1 MFDFTQ
7 SPAVNATLLL
17 LLVFSV
23 VTWYLIFSKG
33 WLQYRSRVHNERF
46 KRVFWAAHN
55 MKEAETASVKEE
67 GILARLSQAGFGS
80 LRQTQSSEKTLNTL
94 GERHEI
100 LQRDLRA
107 QVQREQH
114 RLESGLMV
122 LASVGSTAPFVGL
135 FGTVWGI
142 MHALQDISITGA
154 ASLETVSGPVG
165 EALIATAFGIAT
177 AVPAVLAYNW
187 GVRHVRLGVAELEQF
202 ATDFLHLAIK
212 SDASAEEK

>member
-1 MFDFTQ
+1 MLDFTQ

-33 WLQYRSRVHNERF
+33 WTQLRSRSQNDRF
-46 KRVFWAAHN
+46 KRVFWAAHS
-55 MKEAETASVKEE
+55 MKDAETASAKEE
-67 GILARLSQAGFGS
+67 GVLARLAQAGFGS
-80 LRQTQSSEKTLNTL
+80 LRQTHASEKTLNTL

-142 MHALQDISITGA
+142 MHALQDISLTGA

-165 EALIATAFGIAT
+165 EALIATAFGIAA

-187 GVRHVRLGVAELEQF
+187 GVRRVRLMVAELEQF

-212 SDASAEEK
+212 SDVRTEGN

>member
-1 MFDFTQ
+1 MLDFTQ

-23 VTWYLIFSKG
+23 VTWYLIFSKS
-33 WLQYRSRVHNERF
+33 WVQFRSRIQNERF
-46 KRVFWAAHN
+46 KRVFWAAHS
-55 MKEAETASVKEE
+55 MKEAETASAKEE
-67 GILARLSQAGFGS
+67 GILARLAHAGFGS
-80 LRQTQSSEKTLNTL
+80 LRHTHASEKTLNTL

-142 MHALQDISITGA
+142 MHALQDISVTGA
-154 ASLETVSGPVG
+154 ASLEVVSGPVG

-187 GVRHVRLGVAELEQF
+187 GVRRVRLMVAELEHF

-212 SDASAEEK
+212 SDAQAEEK